1 MNNDLKMN
9 KLTIHTLPFRLR
21 WAQGAIGKKFVI
33 KHYKKRRVITKFP
46 DMTRIIASKEQ
57 RKCRDLFKEA
67 VAYALSIIRNKE
79 KKEEWRKKLR
89 KKSGD
94 VYNALIKAY
103 MLESKARIKEEKE
116 LKAMKAVLR
125 LIKPKKT
132 LKTRVINLRECYKG
146 FERIEKLNTG

>member
-1 MNNDLKMN
+1 MNIDLKMN
-9 KLTIHTLPFRLR
+9 KLTINTLPYRLR
-21 WAQGAIGKKFVI
+21 WAQGAIGKRFVI

-46 DMTRIIASKEQ
+46 DMTRIIASKGQ

-67 VAYALSIIRNKE
+67 VVYALSIIRNKE

-103 MLESKARIKEEKE
+103 MLEAKARIKEQEE
-116 LKAMKAVLR
+116 LKAIKVVLR
-125 LIKPKKT
+125 LIKPKKA
-132 LKTRVINLRECYKG
+132 LKSMVIKLSEYNIG
-146 FERIEKLNTG
+146 DERIQKLNSG